1 MLSTRLQPSLA
12 VDADKAIPHAG
23 LSPSVIEMLPYR
35 SRIAMSFRFCVFSYR
50 PMLRCCILGITG
62 LQLSACAADDIAR
75 HLTGRE
81 CNAGYIQQGEDW
93 CAPAE
98 RPPAPQPYCTQS
110 WNGVDCWSRPDLMP
124 NVARQVA
131 QGPTG
136 LTQDQNANRLNLPLK
151 ETPPTNAYIP

>member
-1 MLSTRLQPSLA
+1 MRHPFSVLSGRG
-12 VDADKAIPHAG
+12 I
-23 LSPSVIEMLPYR
+23 R
-35 SRIAMSFRFCVFSYR
+35 CVF
-50 PMLRCCILGITG
+50 MLGMSCLM
-62 LQLSACAADDIAR
+62 LSACAVDDVAR

-151 ETPPTNAYIP
+151 ETPPTNAYMP

>member
-1 MLSTRLQPSLA
+1 MISSSGIHWL
-12 VDADKAIPHAG
+12 
-23 LSPSVIEMLPYR
+23 
-35 SRIAMSFRFCVFSYR
+35 
-50 PMLRCCILGITG
+50 MLRLFKPHMAALALLVTALGG
-62 LQLSACAADDIAR
+62 CAADDVAR

-93 CAPAE
+93 CAPAQ

-151 ETPPTNAYIP
+151 QTPPTNAYLP

>member
-1 MLSTRLQPSLA
+1 MRHPFLVLSGKGIRHIFML
-12 VDADKAIPHAG
+12 G
-23 LSPSVIEMLPYR
+23 
-35 SRIAMSFRFCVFSYR
+35 MSC
-50 PMLRCCILGITG
+50 LI
-62 LQLSACAADDIAR
+62 LSACAVDDVAR

-151 ETPPTNAYIP
+151 ETPPTNAYMP

>member
-1 MLSTRLQPSLA
+1 MSTNVATYRLGLA
-12 VDADKAIPHAG
+12 V
-23 LSPSVIEMLPYR
+23 LSSL
-35 SRIAMSFRFCVFSYR
+35 
-50 PMLRCCILGITG
+50 
-62 LQLSACAADDIAR
+62 LSGCAADDVAR

-93 CAPAE
+93 CAPAQ

-131 QGPTG
+131 QGPIG

-151 ETPPTNAYIP
+151 QTPPTNAYLP